1 VVKKSLALALSVK
14 YLAVT
19 MPPLG
24 PVTTTCHWERGAIL
38 LSDSIVNEVYVGEL
52 RAFLD
57 GVFKEIRF
65 AFEPYAESQFIPAA
79 FKGAAM
85 MGKPKGQFINLGVC
99 PVCVWFLHDD
109 GVLDIQISI
118 RHVAFP
124 VISAIRQL
132 TEKECLQLAH
142 GLVISAIESE
152 CELIEGADGDFNRNT
167 GDV

>member
-1 VVKKSLALALSVK
+1 MRFVEVLTA
-14 YLAVT
+14 
-19 MPPLG
+19 
-24 PVTTTCHWERGAIL
+24 
-38 LSDSIVNEVYVGEL
+38 DSIVNEVYVGEL

-57 GVFKEIRF
+57 GIFKEIRF
-65 AFEPYAESQFIPAA
+65 AFEPYAESRFIPAA

-99 PVCVWFLHDD
+99 PVCVYF
-109 GVLDIQISI
+109 ISI

-132 TEKECLQLAH
+132 SEKECLQLAH

-152 CELIEGADGDFNRNT
+152 CELIEGADGDFNWNT